1 MKVIAMDMPINS
13 FKRALAGPAIP
24 LGTWL
29 MSASTGAAEALGCLG
44 FDFLVVDME
53 HVPIDVP
60 HAYAL
65 LQAIAG
71 TPAQAI
77 VRLPWND
84 PVLVK
89 RAMDIGAQTLMFP
102 FVQNAEEANAA
113 VAAAKY
119 PPQGRRGF
127 AAMHRASR
135 YGTVP
140 DYAQRANDES
150 CVIVQLETSE
160 AIGQLEAI
168 AAVPGVDAIFVGPG
182 DLAATSGHIGQIGH
196 AEVQA
201 QLRHCAEACRRLRKP
216 IGTVGP
222 TPEMVKQFIEFGY
235 SYVAVASDM
244 GMMLRLANEFLGRLR
259 EVATTLNTCSY

>member
-1 MKVIAMDMPINS
+1 MDMPINS
-13 FKRALAGPAIP
+13 FKRALAETKVP

-29 MSASTGAAEALGCLG
+29 MSASNGAAEALGCLG

-60 HAYAL
+60 HVFTL

-71 TPAQAI
+71 TPAQPV

-89 RAMDIGAQTLMFP
+89 RTMDIGAQTLMFP
-102 FVQNAEEANAA
+102 FVQTAEEASLA
-113 VAAAKY
+113 VAATKY
-119 PPQGRRGF
+119 PPLGTRGF

-150 CVIVQLETSE
+150 CVIVQLETRE

-168 AAVPGVDAIFVGPG
+168 AAVPGVDAIFLGPG
-182 DLAATSGHIGQIGH
+182 DLAATSGYIGQIGH

-222 TPEMVKQFIEFGY
+222 TPEMVKQFIEYGY
-235 SYVAVASDM
+235 SFVAVASDM
-244 GMMLRLANEFLGRLR
+244 GMMMRQANDFLGRIR
-259 EVATTLNTCSY
+259 QITSTLNTGSY